1 MAHFAPQN
9 RRKFLVTMGVIY
21 AAIQLPLSSC
31 KNLFQKPEAAITDEK
46 KSILLSVLE
55 HLLPS
60 EKDSPG
66 AMDVNAL
73 DYFSR
78 ILNDPYLS
86 DKEKRFLVKGI
97 IWPEK
102 MALRMYNQRFIL
114 LNKEQKE
121 KTLRALEE
129 EKNGNNWLREVMKY
143 LLEAIL
149 GDPIYNINTNQ
160 AGWKMLNHQTGIPQP
175 TEKTKYPYL

>member
-1 MAHFAPQN
+1 MALGASQN
-9 RRKFLVTMGVIY
+9 RRRFIYTLGVLY

-31 KNLFQKPEAAITDEK
+31 KNLFQKPEAALTDEK
-46 KSILLSVLE
+46 KSILLAVLE

-60 EKDSPG
+60 ENDSPG

-78 ILNDPYLS
+78 IMNDPYFS
-86 DKEKRFLVKGI
+86 DKEKRFLVRDI

-102 MALRMYNQRFIL
+102 MAFRMYNQRFIL
-114 LNKEQKE
+114 LNKQQKE
-121 KTLRALEE
+121 EVLRALEE
-129 EKNGNNWLREVMKY
+129 EKNGKKWLREVMKY
-143 LLEAIL
+143 LLEAFL

-160 AGWKMLNHQTGIPQP
+160 AGWKMMNHQTGIPQP